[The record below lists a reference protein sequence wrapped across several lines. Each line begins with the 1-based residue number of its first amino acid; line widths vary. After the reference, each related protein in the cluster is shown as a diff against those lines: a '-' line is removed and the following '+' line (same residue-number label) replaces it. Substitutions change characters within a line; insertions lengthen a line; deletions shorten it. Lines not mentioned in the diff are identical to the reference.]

1 MCARTNLHVF
11 LWIIGYVQEIGNCF
25 ENKSSWHFV
34 FLWTSSSTLSIPFIP
49 LHSLILCLPLSV
61 LIFSSLSYSYS
72 PFLFQVSVNV
82 ETSFCHLPLLLFSYL
97 FIYVKPIIFHN
108 VCNLGLSFFWVINN
122 LLSFHCIVTK
132 MTFSLF
138 MDILCVLLFL
148 TSLFILFW

>member
-1 MCARTNLHVF
+1 MILFIYSFNSFYTSPLA
-11 LWIIGYVQEIGNCF
+11 Y
-25 ENKSSWHFV
+25 
-34 FLWTSSSTLSIPFIP
+34 SSSFSLRFDSLFTLLLLQVHFI
-49 LHSLILCLPLSV
+49 
-61 LIFSSLSYSYS
+61 FK
-72 PFLFQVSVNV
+72 VSVNV